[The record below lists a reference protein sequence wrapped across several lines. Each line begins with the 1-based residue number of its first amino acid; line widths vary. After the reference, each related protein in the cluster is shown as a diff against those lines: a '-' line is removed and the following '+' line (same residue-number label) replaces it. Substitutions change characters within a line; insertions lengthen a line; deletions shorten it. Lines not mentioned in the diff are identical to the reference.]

1 MARPIKETPILFG
14 EDARR
19 FEERMKEKRRETPEQ
34 RAKRLKDYELAMKI
48 DMDRQL
54 IETTYEMR
62 KLDTSEKIESFD
74 CGDTDLNDFI
84 LNESFLYRE
93 ALLAV
98 SYVLENK
105 VNQRSVAYFS
115 LANDRISLSD
125 FENKTEFNRFRKHR
139 FVNEK
144 RLKSYPAAKICRLG
158 VDLSVKGQSIG
169 SFLLNFIKSYFII
182 ENKTGCRFL
191 TVDAYAAA
199 VPFYMKNGF
208 VPLNDEDV
216 DSATRLL
223 YFDLNDIVK

>member
-19 FEERMKEKRRETPEQ
+19 FEERMKEKRRETSEQ
-34 RAKRLKDYELAMKI
+34 RAKRLKDYELAMKIFKKI

-62 KLDTSEKIESFD
+62 KTRYLRKNRIVRLRRYRLERFY
-74 CGDTDLNDFI
+74 

-125 FENKTEFNRFRKHR
+125 FEIKLN
-139 FVNEK
+139 
-144 RLKSYPAAKICRLG
+144 
-158 VDLSVKGQSIG
+158 SI
-169 SFLLNFIKSYFII
+169 
-182 ENKTGCRFL
+182 
-191 TVDAYAAA
+191 V
-199 VPFYMKNGF
+199 
-208 VPLNDEDV
+208 
-216 DSATRLL
+216 SANIGL
-223 YFDLNDIVK
+223 